1 MQQGNKLTIRNAL
14 SVLILLICFSSNPV
28 LAQRSHLGVLAGFA
42 SATVGGSYIEGSDG
56 RELGFHGG
64 AVLDREFNARWSLET
79 GFGWMQKGGKKLTLS
94 DHAASGETYGFQS
107 SYLQIPILLRAKFPI
122 GGSWF
127 IVPFAGIAF
136 GANVG
141 SKYKNGEA
149 FEFEEEGSTETSPGG
164 KPQTLELSVP
174 LGSYFWIEFPGDSRF
189 FVGLKYELG
198 LTNVYQAAAD
208 LGQSSH
214 NKVLVPLFGFVAPL
228 Q

>member
-1 MQQGNKLTIRNAL
+1 MQQNNKITIRSSL
-14 SVLILLICFSSNPV
+14 GILTLLAFFFSSPTQ
-28 LAQRSHLGVLAGFA
+28 AQRSHLGVLAGFA
-42 SATVGGSYIEGSDG
+42 TATVGGSYIEGSSG
-56 RELGFHGG
+56 REMGFHGM
-64 AVLDREFNARWSLET
+64 AVLDREFNDRWSLET

-107 SYLQIPILLRAKFPI
+107 SYLEIPILIRAKFPI

-127 IVPFAGIAF
+127 IAPFAGIAI

-189 FVGLKYELG
+189 FLGLKYELG
-198 LTNVYQAAAD
+198 LTNVYQAGSD